1 MPRSQRART
10 RADPSRPRTAPV
22 RTSEPAQHGAP
33 PLPPTPSPVPP
44 PVLPS
49 FSFIIWAPAL
59 RQALRPTEQKCSFA
73 VKKRPGRKD
82 AKAGPQAM
90 MLGRG
95 LARRGGARRPGE
107 PGAWQV
113 SEEAPSMLSAKAR

>member
-33 PLPPTPSPVPP
+33 PLPPALPPTPGPVPP

-90 MLGRG
+90 MLGRKR
-95 LARRGGARRPGE
+95 ASRE
-107 PGAWQV
+107 
-113 SEEAPSMLSAKAR
+113 EEAPGGRASPGPGRCLRKRRRC